1 MIKIPRALIVQKLI
15 KEGKQPKT
23 ARKYTTTIVHNVL
36 NGRSIDENVIIAHDE
51 LVNIF
56 QNV

>member
-23 ARKYTTTIVHNVL
+23 ARKYTTNIIHNVL
-36 NGRSIDENVIIAHDE
+36 NGRSTDENVTLAHDE
-51 LVNIF
+51 LLNIF
-56 QNV
+56 QNL

>member
-23 ARKYTTTIVHNVL
+23 ARKYTTTIIHNVL
-36 NGRSIDENVIIAHDE
+36 NGRSTDENVTLAHDE
-51 LVNIF
+51 LLNIF
-56 QNV
+56 QNL